1 MASGLMRQCD
11 MNHTANERLF
21 MSLRPIVQEGMIP
34 PHEQRND
41 MTNLS
46 VETYELTIDQLD
58 KVTGG
63 DGVKPVVK
71 QPGCQCG
78 GGGGGQNGTG
88 PGTGPG
94 NGHGGV
100 VWAGG
105 DSAGAAGSI
114 A

>member
-1 MASGLMRQCD
+1 
-11 MNHTANERLF
+11 
-21 MSLRPIVQEGMIP
+21 
-34 PHEQRND
+34 
-41 MTNLS
+41 MTNS
-46 VETYELTIDQLD
+46 NVETYELTIDQLD
-58 KVTGG
+58 KVNGG
-63 DGVKPVVK
+63 DGVQPAPVK
-71 QPGCQCG
+71 KPGCQCG

-105 DSAGAAGSI
+105 DSAGAVGSI